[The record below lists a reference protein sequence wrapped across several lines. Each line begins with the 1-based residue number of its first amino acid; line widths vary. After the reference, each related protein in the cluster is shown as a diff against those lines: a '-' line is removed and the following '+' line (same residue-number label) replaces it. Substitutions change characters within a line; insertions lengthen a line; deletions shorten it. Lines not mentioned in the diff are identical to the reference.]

1 VSQKALVRDLLQD
14 PAWQE
19 KDVGFPLP
27 DSSHACVVSLPTWE
41 SVIGYEENDAA
52 IVAKMRSGYPRF
64 FIHPITAR
72 YLKGLEERF
81 AGDRERVMAYSSEE
95 AARRAASY
103 VSTQAGVKGRF
114 ISEDSS
120 LLVVPEAGYSAARDY
135 WRHTGEII
143 SSRQAEDLMDGRKVD
158 HSLLAGHRDSMAKVL
173 GVESRNSFLF
183 ESGMA
188 AIFTLFRIVTERRP
202 GLKTLQLCFPYV
214 DALKV
219 QEQFGSGVD
228 FINDVTGEALDHA
241 LSEIREGNYA
251 AVFCE
256 VPSNPLLHT
265 VDLTVVGEACREG
278 GVPLLVDDTV
288 CSHHNID
295 TLAHADAS
303 STSLTKWVSGV
314 GDVLAGSIRIRNDSP
329 FADELR
335 QALDREVPGGSR
347 LYPRD
352 GEALVRNA
360 ADFCERVTECN
371 RNGLRVANFLTEQS
385 EVRKVWYP
393 AFVDCE
399 AYEAL
404 RRPDG
409 GYGGLISF
417 TLKEPDKTAALYEA
431 MQFCKGP
438 SLGTDYTLLCP
449 YTLLA
454 HYREMSWAHS
464 CGVSA
469 ELLRISVGREPEE
482 ELLER
487 LERAFAG
494 IR

>member
-1 VSQKALVRDLLQD
+1 MDL
-14 PAWQE
+14 
-19 KDVGFPLP
+19 
-27 DSSHACVVSLPTWE
+27 
-41 SVIGYEENDAA
+41 AA
-52 IVAKMRSGYPRF
+52 
-64 FIHPITAR
+64 
-72 YLKGLEERF
+72 
-81 AGDRERVMAYSSEE
+81 
-95 AARRAASY
+95 
-103 VSTQAGVKGRF
+103 
-114 ISEDSS
+114 
-120 LLVVPEAGYSAARDY
+120 
-135 WRHTGEII
+135 
-143 SSRQAEDLMDGRKVD
+143 
-158 HSLLAGHRDSMAKVL
+158 
-173 GVESRNSFLF
+173 
-183 ESGMA
+183 
-188 AIFTLFRIVTERRP
+188 
-202 GLKTLQLCFPYV
+202 
-214 DALKV
+214 
-219 QEQFGSGVD
+219 
-228 FINDVTGEALDHA
+228 
-241 LSEIREGNYA
+241 
-251 AVFCE
+251 
-256 VPSNPLLHT
+256 
-265 VDLTVVGEACREG
+265 VGEACREG

-371 RNGLRVANFLTEQS
+371 HNGLRVANFLMEQP

-393 AFVDCE
+393 AFVDSE

-417 TLKEPDKTAALYEA
+417 TLKESDKTAALYEA